1 MKNIARLAALALTV
15 AAPLVL
21 AAPAH
26 AADTGSISGDVWL
39 DSNSNGLRDVGEPAI
54 AGHRML
60 LEGTDTVVQTDDK
73 GQYEFKNLPPG
84 SYSVKSTDR
93 AGFGQGWTRGGGD
106 SNAFRG
112 SNGTLWNPVVLK
124 AGQRVNNLNSGFA
137 TAKVD
142 YKAIQLIISN
152 PNPKVGDVI
161 DIEGSADP
169 AGNVYDQF
177 GGQLSLPD
185 GLRVVQRIGGMPAYY
200 TNEPAGKVTG
210 FFYDRRSP
218 GAYEFVGARVV
229 VEKPLS
235 AAEIKFTV
243 WKGLFASSDPDTAND
258 VITTTLT
265 TS

>member
-1 MKNIARLAALALTV
+1 M
-15 AAPLVL
+15 
-21 AAPAH
+21 
-26 AADTGSISGDVWL
+26 
-39 DSNSNGLRDVGEPAI
+39 GEPAI

-93 AGFGQGWTRGGGD
+93 AGFGQGWTANGGD
-106 SNAFRG
+106 SDAFRG
-112 SNGTLWNPVVLK
+112 ANGTLRHPVVLK
-124 AGQRVNNLNSGFA
+124 AGQRVTHLDSGFA

-142 YKAIQLIISN
+142 YKAGQILIDN
-152 PNPKVGDVI
+152 KNPKVGDVI
-161 DIEGSADP
+161 EIAGSGYPD
-169 AGNVYDQF
+169 GNVH
-177 GGQLSLPD
+177 
-185 GLRVVQRIGGMPAYY
+185 
-200 TNEPAGKVTG
+200 
-210 FFYDRRSP
+210 DRRSP

-243 WKGLFASSDPDTAND
+243 WKGLFASTDPDTAND

>member
-39 DSNSNGLRDVGEPAI
+39 DSNSNGLREVGEPAI
-54 AGHRML
+54 AGHYML
-60 LEGTDTVVQTDDK
+60 LEGTNTVVQTDDK

-93 AGFGQGWTRGGGD
+93 AGFGEGWTTVGGD
-106 SNAFRG
+106 SKFAGADGRH
-112 SNGTLWNPVVLK
+112 WDPVVLT
-124 AGQRVNNLNSGFA
+124 AGRRVTHLDSGFA

-142 YKAIQLIISN
+142 YRAGQIIISN
-152 PNPKVGDVI
+152 PAPKVGDVI
-161 DIEGSADP
+161 DIIGSAVP
-169 AGNVYDQF
+169 VGNVYDQF

-185 GLRVVQRIGGMPAYY
+185 GLRVVERLGGMPKYY
-200 TNEPAGKVTG
+200 ATEPAGKVTG
-210 FFYDRRSP
+210 FFYDRRHP

-235 AAEIKFTV
+235 AAEIKMTA
-243 WKGLFASSDPDTAND
+243 WKGLFGGTDPDLAND
-258 VITTTLT
+258 VLSATLT

>member
-1 MKNIARLAALALTV
+1 
-15 AAPLVL
+15 
-21 AAPAH
+21 
-26 AADTGSISGDVWL
+26 
-39 DSNSNGLRDVGEPAI
+39 
-54 AGHRML
+54 
-60 LEGTDTVVQTDDK
+60 VQTDDK

-93 AGFGQGWTRGGGD
+93 AGFGQGWTTNGGD
-106 SNAFRG
+106 SDAFRG
-112 SNGTLWNPVVLK
+112 ANGTLWHPVVLK

-142 YKAIQLIISN
+142 YKAGQLLIDN
-152 PNPKVGDVI
+152 KTPKVGDVI
-161 DIEGSADP
+161 EIFGSGYPD
-169 AGNVYDQF
+169 GNVYDQF

-185 GLRVVQRIGGMPAYY
+185 GLRVIERLGGMPAYY
-200 TNEPAGKVTG
+200 ANEPAGKVTG

-243 WKGLFASSDPDTAND
+243 WKGLFGSTDTNTAND
-258 VITTTLT
+258 VISTTLT